1 MWSETKIYDFN
12 LFPVK
17 SSYIFWYGTFQ
28 LVQNKWSYD
37 RKKLKKLKSRKINYL
52 FGQNVNLKFQN
63 TPFIGNETKM
73 DDSILFPI
81 KSSYIFW

>member
-37 RKKLKKLKSRKINYL
+37 RKKLKN
-52 FGQNVNLKFQN
+52 QNWKNSNKRDNGIFQ
-63 TPFIGNETKM
+63 T
-73 DDSILFPI
+73 
-81 KSSYIFW
+81 

>member
-12 LFPVK
+12 LK

-37 RKKLKKLKSRKINYL
+37 RKKLKN
-52 FGQNVNLKFQN
+52 QNWKNSNKRDNGIFQ
-63 TPFIGNETKM
+63 T
-73 DDSILFPI
+73 
-81 KSSYIFW
+81 